1 MDFHFIVLAILF
13 ALSNVFWGYL
23 CLKLINKLMS
33 RNFYEYKVAESIGKE
48 KKSNS
53 KIKQQEPG
61 IYDSQT
67 EADLRALEGFVPG
80 F

>member
-1 MDFHFIVLAILF
+1 
-13 ALSNVFWGYL
+13 
-23 CLKLINKLMS
+23 MS